1 MFRVNVLI
9 SMDFCKRC
17 CIGKNYDFS
26 ILQQIEL
33 AAVKKEELPKGWGA
47 DSRGKVIIF
56 AKIVFRY
63 LLELNPIL
71 DYPYHS

>member
-1 MFRVNVLI
+1 
-9 SMDFCKRC
+9 MDFCKRR
-17 CIGKNYDFS
+17 CIGKNYVKIS